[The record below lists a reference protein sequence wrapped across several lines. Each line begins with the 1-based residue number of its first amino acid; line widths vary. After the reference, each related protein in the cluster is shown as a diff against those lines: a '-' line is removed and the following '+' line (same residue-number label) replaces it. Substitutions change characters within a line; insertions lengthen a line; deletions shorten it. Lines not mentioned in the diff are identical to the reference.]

1 MITAHPAI
9 VIRRAMA
16 EDEPAI
22 HAMVRRERLNP
33 HHLHFRNFAVAVS
46 GGELIGA
53 SQIRHYRDGSRELGS
68 VVVAPLWRGCGVS
81 ARIIDF
87 LLGGE
92 TNAVHVITRKRHAH
106 HYKRWGFEP
115 IPARLVP
122 GPIRLNFRIGDTIG
136 TVMALL
142 QRRRVNRLMILRRP
156 ASPAPETRI
165 AA

>member
-9 VIRRAMA
+9 AIRRATA
-16 EDEPAI
+16 NDEPAI

-53 SQIRHYRDGSRELGS
+53 SQIRHHRDGSRELGS
-68 VVVAPLWRGCGVS
+68 VVVTPLWRGCGIA
-81 ARIIDF
+81 ARLIEF
-87 LLGGE
+87 LLDGE
-92 TNAVHVITRKRHAH
+92 ANVIHVITRKRHAH
-106 HYKRWGFEP
+106 HYERWGFAP
-115 IPARLVP
+115 VPARLAP

-136 TVMALL
+136 TIMALV
-142 QRRRVNRLMILRRP
+142 QRRRVNRLMILGRP
-156 ASPAPETRI
+156 ASPARDTRV